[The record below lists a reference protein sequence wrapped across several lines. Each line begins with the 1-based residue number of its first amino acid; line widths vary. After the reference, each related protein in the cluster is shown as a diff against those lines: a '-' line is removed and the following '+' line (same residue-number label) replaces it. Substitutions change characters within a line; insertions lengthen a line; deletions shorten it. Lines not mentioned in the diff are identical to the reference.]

1 MDTHTDLVGGTEVY
15 CSGRTGALILMLHG
29 WPDTHRLWGA
39 TVQALHTRWRC
50 VRFDLPGYV
59 GNSASLPKQGPT
71 VDAVLDRIR
80 TIADHYSPSAKIVL
94 LVHDWGAAYGY
105 AYACRFP
112 GRVAAIVGVDVGDI
126 TRKGYFKS
134 LGCFQQMAL
143 LSYQAV
149 LLIAYAVGGDVGD
162 RITRKMSSVL
172 GSPRLGQHI
181 HHRMNYPYLHY
192 WRGAFRGFEFHA
204 LQPPILYLFG
214 RCKPFQFHSPSWLA
228 KLRAAQGSAV
238 VEFPGGHWLMSD
250 DPAGFSQTI
259 DNWLSSCEGLRD
271 IRSNE
276 SLTSSDGSCR

>member
-1 MDTHTDLVGGTEVY
+1 METLSTWIDGAQVY
-15 CSGRTGALILMLHG
+15 ASGRTGPLIVMIHG
-29 WPDTHRLWGA
+29 WPDTYRLWES
-39 TVQALHTRWRC
+39 TVQALHPRWRC
-50 VRFDLPGYV
+50 VRFDLPGY
-59 GNSASLPKQGPT
+59 GGTGLPPTKRGPT
-71 VDAVLDRIR
+71 VDTVLDRIR
-80 TIADHYSPSAKIVL
+80 TIADHYSPSSKIVL

-112 GRVAAIVGVDVGDI
+112 ERVAAIVGVDVGDI

-134 LGCFQQMAL
+134 LGCFEQLVL

-149 LLIAYAVGGDVGD
+149 LLIAYAIGGDVGD
-162 RITRKMSSVL
+162 RMTRKMASVL

-204 LQPPILYLFG
+204 LKQPILYLFG
-214 RCKPFQFHSPSWLA
+214 RRKPLQFHSPSWLVQ
-228 KLRAAQGSAV
+228 LRGARGSAV

-271 IRSNE
+271 VRWNE
-276 SLTSSDGSCR
+276 SLPSGDGSCR